1 MVRFQHQS
9 NLGLL
14 VEQEAMADEV
24 VRLDKVRRDYL
35 VGDQIT
41 TALGGIDLV
50 IERGEFV
57 AIVGPSGSG
66 KSTMM
71 NLIGCLDRPS
81 AGSVKIAGDSTNE
94 LNDNQLTSLRS
105 KAIGFVFQQFQLL
118 PNTTAIEN
126 VMAPLL
132 YQGKSTKEAKRAA
145 TQMLT
150 QLGLGD
156 RLNFDRNRLSGGQQQ
171 RVAIA
176 RALVTSPDIV
186 LADEPTGA
194 LDSKTGAAVIELL
207 KDLHRDGRTIV
218 LITHDL
224 EIAAS
229 APRRVFLRDGLIE
242 RDERGAR

>member
-1 MVRFQHQS
+1 MASPV
-9 NLGLL
+9 
-14 VEQEAMADEV
+14 VELEN
-24 VRLDKVRRDYL
+24 VRREFL
-35 VGDQIT
+35 VGEQVT
-41 TALGGIDLV
+41 VALDGIDLV
-50 IERGEFV
+50 VERGEFL

-81 AGSVKIAGDSTNE
+81 SGLVKIASDSTSD
-94 LNDNQLTSLRS
+94 LSDNQLTALRS

-132 YQGKSTKEAKRAA
+132 YQGISAKQARVSAKA
-145 TQMLT
+145 ILKR
-150 QLGLGD
+150 LGLAD

-176 RALVTSPDIV
+176 RALVTNPDIV

-194 LDSKTGAAVIELL
+194 LDSKTGAQVIELL
-207 KDLHRDGRTIV
+207 KELNREGRTII

-229 APRRVFLRDGLIE
+229 APRRVFLRDGRIE
-242 RDERGAR
+242 RDERGAK

>member
-1 MVRFQHQS
+1 
-9 NLGLL
+9 

-35 VGDQIT
+35 VGDQVT
-41 TALGGIDLV
+41 TALDGVDLV

-81 AGSVKIAGDSTNE
+81 AGSVKIAGDSTTE
-94 LNDNQLTSLRS
+94 LSDNQLTNLRS

-132 YQGKSTKEAKRAA
+132 YQGVSTKQSKRAA
-145 TQMLT
+145 TQILT

-224 EIAAS
+224 DIAAS

-242 RDERGAR
+242 RDERGSK

>member
-1 MVRFQHQS
+1 
-9 NLGLL
+9 
-14 VEQEAMADEV
+14 MADEV

-35 VGDQIT
+35 VGDQVT

-145 TQMLT
+145 TAMLT

-207 KDLHRDGRTIV
+207 KDLHRDGRTVV

-242 RDERGAR
+242 RDERGAK

>member
-1 MVRFQHQS
+1 MVRFQHRS
-9 NLGLL
+9 NLVLL

-132 YQGKSTKEAKRAA
+132 YQGKSTKEAKKAA
-145 TQMLT
+145 TEMLT

-176 RALVTSPDIV
+176 RALVTSPDLV

-207 KDLHRDGRTIV
+207 KDLHRDGRTVV

>member
-1 MVRFQHQS
+1 MAKV
-9 NLGLL
+9 
-14 VEQEAMADEV
+14 VELQD
-24 VRLDKVRRDYL
+24 VRREYK
-35 VGDQIT
+35 VGDQNT
-41 TALGGIDLV
+41 VALDGVNLS
-50 IERGEFV
+50 IEHGEFV

-81 AGSVKIAGDSTNE
+81 AGEVKISGAATRDLSDNALTN
-94 LNDNQLTSLRS
+94 LRS
-105 KAIGFVFQQFQLL
+105 KSIGFVFQQFQLL
-118 PNTTAIEN
+118 PNTTALEN

-132 YQGKSTKEAKRAA
+132 YQGINSRKAKQQA
-145 TQMLT
+145 TEMLT
-150 QLGLGD
+150 KLGLAE

-176 RALVTSPDIV
+176 RALVTGPDIV

-194 LDSKTGAAVIELL
+194 LDSKTGAQVIGLL
-207 KDLHRDGRTIV
+207 KELNAEGRTII

-229 APRRVFLRDGLIE
+229 VPRRVFLRDGKVE
-242 RDERGAR
+242 RDERDGATP

>member
-1 MVRFQHQS
+1 MANV
-9 NLGLL
+9 
-14 VEQEAMADEV
+14 VELND
-24 VRLDKVRRDYL
+24 VRREYQ
-35 VGDQIT
+35 VGDQAT
-41 TALGGIDLV
+41 VALDGVTLS
-50 IERGEFV
+50 IEKGEFV

-81 AGSVKIAGDSTNE
+81 AGEVKISGAATRG
-94 LNDNQLTSLRS
+94 LNDNALTNLRS
-105 KAIGFVFQQFQLL
+105 RSIGFVFQQFQLL
-118 PNTTAIEN
+118 PNTSALEN

-132 YQGKSTKEAKRAA
+132 YQGMNTRKAKQKA
-145 TQMLT
+145 TDMLSK
-150 QLGLGD
+150 LGLAD

-194 LDSKTGAAVIELL
+194 LDSKTGAQVIDLL
-207 KDLHRDGRTIV
+207 KQLNAEGRTII

-229 APRRVFLRDGLIE
+229 APRRVFLRDGKIE
-242 RDERGAR
+242 RDERGQK

>member
-1 MVRFQHQS
+1 
-9 NLGLL
+9 
-14 VEQEAMADEV
+14 VEQGIVASPV
-24 VRLDKVRRDYL
+24 VELENVRREYL
-35 VGDQIT
+35 VGEQVT
-41 TALGGIDLV
+41 VALDGIDLV
-50 IERGEFV
+50 VERGEFL

-81 AGSVKIAGDSTNE
+81 SGLVKIASDSTSD
-94 LNDNQLTSLRS
+94 LSDNQLTALRS

-132 YQGKSTKEAKRAA
+132 YQGISSKQARVSAKAILKR
-145 TQMLT
+145 
-150 QLGLGD
+150 LGLAD

-176 RALVTSPDIV
+176 RALVTNPDIV

-194 LDSKTGAAVIELL
+194 LDSKTGAQVIELL
-207 KDLHRDGRTIV
+207 KELNREGRTII

-229 APRRVFLRDGLIE
+229 APRRVFLRDGRIE

>member
-1 MVRFQHQS
+1 
-9 NLGLL
+9 
-14 VEQEAMADEV
+14 MADEV

-35 VGDQIT
+35 VGDQVT

-145 TQMLT
+145 TAMLT

-194 LDSKTGAAVIELL
+194 LDSKTGAAVIDLL
-207 KDLHRDGRTIV
+207 KDLHRDGRTVV

-224 EIAAS
+224 EIASS

-242 RDERGAR
+242 RDERGAK

>member
-1 MVRFQHQS
+1 MVKCQHQS
-9 NLGLL
+9 NLVLL

-35 VGDQIT
+35 VGDQVT

-145 TQMLT
+145 TAMLT

-207 KDLHRDGRTIV
+207 KDLHRDGRTVV

-242 RDERGAR
+242 RDERGAK

>member
-1 MVRFQHQS
+1 MVKCQHQS
-9 NLGLL
+9 NLVLL

-35 VGDQIT
+35 VGDQVT

-132 YQGKSTKEAKRAA
+132 YQGKSTKEAKKAA
-145 TQMLT
+145 TEMLT

-207 KDLHRDGRTIV
+207 KDLHRDGRTVV

-242 RDERGAR
+242 RDERGAK

>member
-1 MVRFQHQS
+1 MARCQHLL
-9 NLGLL
+9 NLVLL

-35 VGDQIT
+35 VGDQVT

-132 YQGKSTKEAKRAA
+132 YQGKSTKEAKKAA
-145 TQMLT
+145 TEMLT

-207 KDLHRDGRTIV
+207 KDLHRDGRTVV